1 MNHLPETEL
10 CISQRRVE
18 TCRRLMSE
26 EKVIERIMGR
36 RFQGNACRIMALDL
50 FLADLDGRASHI
62 WEVCNALSIPPST
75 AHRKLDEMI
84 REGLVHR
91 MGAQADRR
99 RTRVQLASATSAMIG
114 QVLDRIHESSG
125 VAGSQTT
132 QR

>member
-1 MNHLPETEL
+1 MNHLSETEICNSMWRL
-10 CISQRRVE
+10 E

-26 EKVIERIMGR
+26 ERVVERIMGR

-50 FLADLDGRASHI
+50 FLADREGRASHI
-62 WEVCNALSIPPST
+62 WEVCNALPIPPST

-84 REGLVHR
+84 RDGLVQR
-91 MGAQADRR
+91 MGAQTDRR

-114 QVLDRIHESSG
+114 QVLDRIHEISR
-125 VAGSQTT
+125 ATGSQTT